1 LQVIF
6 GANSLSGPFV
16 ILALQYDISCG
27 IVSPC
32 DKSAGTIDNQTTYKI
47 YGMPAS
53 LYSGKVRSYLLKQH
67 IPFIDF
73 GACDSLFQRHIIP
86 AVGRMIMPVV
96 ETPNG
101 ILSQDNAD
109 IIDFFERN
117 TRSRLPGVP
126 ESSLSASI
134 AYLFELFGGEG
145 LVRPKM
151 LYRCSFDEQ

>member
-1 LQVIF
+1 
-6 GANSLSGPFV
+6 
-16 ILALQYDISCG
+16 
-27 IVSPC
+27 
-32 DKSAGTIDNQTTYKI
+32 
-47 YGMPAS
+47 
-53 LYSGKVRSYLLKQH
+53 
-67 IPFIDF
+67 
-73 GACDSLFQRHIIP
+73 
-86 AVGRMIMPVV
+86 MIMPVV

>member
-1 LQVIF
+1 MIF

-86 AVGRMIMPVV
+86 AVGRMI
-96 ETPNG
+96 TLSL
-101 ILSQDNAD
+101 ILSFGA
-109 IIDFFERN
+109 
-117 TRSRLPGVP
+117 LL
-126 ESSLSASI
+126 LSEVLARKM
-134 AYLFELFGGEG
+134 
-145 LVRPKM
+145 VR
-151 LYRCSFDEQ
+151 R